1 MTSGL
6 RAQASDGNRH
16 IPFILDAAFLLAASV
31 RPGHIVIYAPRVL
44 QTGRLNTT
52 PIILGINHGLSQI
65 SVLLSSV
72 FIDMKKI
79 LLMSQCQFTK
89 LALKAVFE
97 NKTGY
102 EMAFVEPGYLSEGD
116 VGQAIV
122 LIHVTDDDY
131 PIILP
136 LLRSP
141 HFYGHQDIIIIAQ
154 KRAIAIL
161 EYLSMKTLRFIE
173 EDAGVEVFEREVIQG
188 GDFSGTK
195 GNREVLSFIEYNVLK
210 FIILGMSP
218 TNIAFR
224 TRKSI
229 KTISSQK
236 INALKK
242 LGLDNTPYSLVKLSK
257 LFN

>member
-1 MTSGL
+1 MTGGL
-6 RAQASDGNRH
+6 RAQASDGNNC
-16 IPFILDAAFLLAASV
+16 LLQKSF
-31 RPGHIVIYAPRVL
+31 
-44 QTGRLNTT
+44 
-52 PIILGINHGLSQI
+52 
-65 SVLLSSV
+65 LLSSV

-79 LLMSQCQFTK
+79 LLMSQCQFTR

-102 EMAFVEPGYLSEGD
+102 EMAFIGPDYFSGGD

-131 PIILP
+131 PTILP

-141 HFYGHQDIIIIAQ
+141 HFCGHRDIIFIAQ
-154 KRAIAIL
+154 KRVIAIM

-173 EDAGVEVFEREVIQG
+173 EDAGVEVFEREVIDG
-188 GDFSGTK
+188 GGFSGPK

-210 FIILGMSP
+210 LIILGMSP
-218 TNIAFR
+218 TKIAFR

>member
-1 MTSGL
+1 MTGGL
-6 RAQASDGNRH
+6 RAQASDGNNCLLQK
-16 IPFILDAAFLLAASV
+16 PFLLF
-31 RPGHIVIYAPRVL
+31 
-44 QTGRLNTT
+44 
-52 PIILGINHGLSQI
+52 
-65 SVLLSSV
+65 SVLAE
-72 FIDMKKI
+72 MKKI
-79 LLMSQCQFTK
+79 LLMSQCQFTR

-102 EMAFVEPGYLSEGD
+102 EMAFIGPDYFSGGD

-122 LIHVTDDDY
+122 LIHITDDDY
-131 PIILP
+131 PTILP
-136 LLRSP
+136 LLRNA
-141 HFYGHQDIIIIAQ
+141 HFYGHRDIIFIAQ
-154 KRAIAIL
+154 KRVIAIM

-173 EDAGVEVFEREVIQG
+173 EEAGVEVFEREVIEG

-195 GNREVLSFIEYNVLK
+195 GHREVLSFIEYSVLK
-210 FIILGMSP
+210 LVILGMSP

-236 INALKK
+236 IKALKK